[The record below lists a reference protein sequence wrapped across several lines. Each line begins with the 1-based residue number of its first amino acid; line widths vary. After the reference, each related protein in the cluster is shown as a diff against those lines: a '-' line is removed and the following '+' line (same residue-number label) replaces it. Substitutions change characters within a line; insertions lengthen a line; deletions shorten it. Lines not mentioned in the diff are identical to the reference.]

1 MFVLSFL
8 LLILMCSACAP
19 CAELEH
25 FQHYVPTYSFQVVF
39 IEYLF
44 VCENVVSLWP

>member
-8 LLILMCSACAP
+8 LQILMCSACAP
-19 CAELEH
+19 CAEFENFL
-25 FQHYVPTYSFQVVF
+25 HYVLIYSFQVVF